1 MLKIKVSSSAANT
14 LSLKDVILLIF
25 CKFFHSLER
34 FSYILNGAVLKHRI
48 DVVDKKKNINENLP
62 LTESVQYN
70 RLFALNR
77 KKEENIQSSFWLNSF
92 RYVWK

>member
-14 LSLKDVILLIF
+14 LSLKDGILLIF

-34 FSYILNGAVLKHRI
+34 FSYILNGAVLKHRT

-77 KKEENIQSSFWLNSF
+77 KKEENIQSSLEVEKYK
-92 RYVWK
+92 RK